1 MKTMHLFCGAV
12 CFVFVSAS
20 AHAIMPG
27 QIDTFEIADD
37 TLGWGG
43 SKGAISP
50 EPVQV
55 PDGGPEGIGD
65 GYLEKSSFNYHL
77 ATRNQTT
84 WAGDYVA
91 AGIQRIRMDVR
102 PERDPN
108 DVSPIL
114 SLRIAVDGPGGFFST
129 ATPVEVVSGTG
140 WQQVEFG
147 LSPADLFY
155 VSGGTGQLVDTLSAV
170 TTLLFRHDSAPDPTP
185 PRTHPEHITAT
196 IGIDNIEAV
205 ALAAEPPADG
215 TLPKT
220 QNNVMLLSFP
230 VVISLPVGSPLVVTE
245 LGDPNVDVSA
255 SFDYQLDPNDASTL
269 KATELGGQLVNQTW
283 YKVRS
288 ATIWQDVA
296 PFVFDVCTLRGDCND
311 SGRVTTA
318 DYSCVKAAL
327 GNRDDGREDL
337 NGSARVTTA
346 DYSVV
351 KSHVGSRVPAKP

>member
-220 QNNVMLLSFP
+220 QNNVILLTFDKS
-230 VVISLPVGSPLVVTE
+230 ISLPTGPALSIFGGGFEEGGVFAYSIEPDGV
-245 LGDPNVDVSA
+245 
-255 SFDYQLDPNDASTL
+255 TL
-269 KATELGGQLVNQTW
+269 KAVEQGPMLTDQTW
-283 YKVRS
+283 YQI
-288 ATIWQDVA
+288 APAAGFDVE
-296 PFVFDVCTLRGDCND
+296 PFVFDVCTLVGDANS

-318 DYSCVKAAL
+318 DYSEVKAHMAEYTDA
-327 GNRDDGREDL
+327 RHDL
-337 NGSARVTTA
+337 NGSGRITTA

-351 KSHVGSRVPAKP
+351 KGNMGGRTPAKP

>member
-1 MKTMHLFCGAV
+1 MKAMHLLCAAV
-12 CFVFVSAS
+12 CLMFVSAS
-20 AHAIMPG
+20 AHGVVPG
-27 QIDTFEIADD
+27 QTDTFEIADD

-43 SKGAISP
+43 SKGTISP

-55 PDGGPEGIGD
+55 PDGGPAGAGD
-65 GYLEKSSFNYHL
+65 GYLEKSSFRYHL
-77 ATRNQTT
+77 AVRNQTT

-91 AGIQRIRMDVR
+91 AGVQRIRMDVL

-108 DVSPIL
+108 DVSPVL

-140 WQQVEFG
+140 WQPVEFG
-147 LSPADLFY
+147 LSPADLVY
-155 VSGGTGQLVDTLSAV
+155 VTGGTGQLVDTLSAV
-170 TTLLFRHDSAPDPTP
+170 TTLLFRHDSDPSPSP
-185 PRTHPEHITAT
+185 PGTHPEHITAT

-220 QNNVMLLSFP
+220 MNNVMLLSFP
-230 VVISLPVGSPLVVTE
+230 VAISLPVGSPLVVTE

-283 YKVRS
+283 YHVRS
-288 ATIWQDVA
+288 AAAWQDVA
-296 PFVFDVCTLRGDCND
+296 PFVLDVCTLWGDCNN

-327 GNRDDGREDL
+327 GDRGDGRADL

-351 KSHVGSRVPAKP
+351 KSYLGGRVPAKP